1 MADTDIEP
9 FATTD
14 DLKDR
19 WPNFPA
25 GGEASAKVLLGD
37 ASQYIVDV
45 CPQALTASPNTR
57 KRVVCAV
64 VKRSMA
70 AQEGGM
76 EGMESLHMGAG
87 PYQETFKPTNPHGD
101 FYLTKQEKL
110 SLGCG
115 RQKAFSIDLIAG
127 RDDAR

>member
-1 MADTDIEP
+1 MADEDIEP
-9 FATTD
+9 FATVD

-19 WPNFPA
+19 WPSFPA
-25 GGEASAKVLLGD
+25 GSDKPAAVLLGD

-45 CPQALTASPNTR
+45 CPSALTVSPNTR

-76 EGMESLHMGAG
+76 EGVESLQMGAG

-115 RQKAFSIDLIAG
+115 RQRAFSVDLLAVPDAG
-127 RDDAR
+127 